1 MNQGDETD
9 TVMECSATYQHSDGD
24 GSVAAAGEGRV
35 RLDEESI
42 SILPAFGEVIFI
54 QFRDILGLSGE
65 DYKVHLDLSS
75 NEKLV
80 ISGLGYKYED
90 FLRVLSKLRNEMILK
105 DLLMHES
112 LKKSGIECEFVSLDE
127 SGAERQRGRC
137 LPRLYDTA
145 LVIIPEAGDFIR
157 LPYSDISKIHEKD
170 HTLIID
176 TERGENYILSMMGKD
191 FDPFKRE
198 LSGIINELS
207 LRVQSVL
214 KDLLPG
220 ADSFT
225 IRKVARLMKEGRAAK
240 RADIDSVSPG
250 LWQELEKMLDD
261 SGVKGGYD
269 FLASMSQHEKCCI
282 GLKRGLLGDLTGD
295 YIWFLIPIYGTNAK
309 EPGNVIA
316 MEAVSGGGGGGRATY
331 FFRIMS
337 RNDYRNIREIET
349 LHTEADGFITQI
361 NHCMT
366 AINFR
371 REPVYLP
378 EEKMGEPRY
387 QKYRFA
393 VAKIPELRK
402 LREHFIGRVI
412 HHSPEQWRQDVM
424 DLLTYNVKTRDDGD
438 RWIKGT
444 MDVDYADEAEQG
456 QT

>member
-1 MNQGDETD
+1 MNQGDEIN
-9 TVMECSATYQHSDGD
+9 TVMECSATYQLSDGD
-24 GSVAAAGEGRV
+24 GGEAAAGKGIV

-75 NEKLV
+75 KERLV

-90 FLRVLSKLRNEMILK
+90 FLRVLSKLRNEIILK

-112 LKKSGIECEFVSLDE
+112 LKKSGVECDFVSLDE

-145 LVIIPEAGDFIR
+145 LVIIPEAGEFIR
-157 LPYSDISKIHEKD
+157 LPYSDISKILEKD
-170 HTLIID
+170 HALIID
-176 TERGENYILSMMGKD
+176 TEQGETHIFSMMGKN

-198 LSGIINELS
+198 LSAIINELS

-220 ADSFT
+220 ADSLT

-250 LWQELEKMLDD
+250 LWQELEKRVDD
-261 SGVKGGYD
+261 SGVKSEYD
-269 FLASMSQHEKCCI
+269 FLASMSQHERCCI
-282 GLKRGLLGDLTGD
+282 GLKRGLMGDLTGD
-295 YIWFLIPIYGTNAK
+295 YVWFLIPIYSTDAE

-316 MEAVSGGGGGGRATY
+316 MEAVSGEGGGKATY

-337 RNDYRNIREIET
+337 RNIYRSVREIET
-349 LHTEADGFITQI
+349 MHTEADGFITLI

-371 REPVYLP
+371 REPIYLP
-378 EEKMGEPRY
+378 EEKLGEPRY

-393 VAKIPELRK
+393 IAKIPELRK

-424 DLLTYNVKTRDDGD
+424 DLLAFNVKTRDDGD
-438 RWIKGT
+438 RWTKGT
-444 MDVDYADEAEQG
+444 RDVDYADATEQG